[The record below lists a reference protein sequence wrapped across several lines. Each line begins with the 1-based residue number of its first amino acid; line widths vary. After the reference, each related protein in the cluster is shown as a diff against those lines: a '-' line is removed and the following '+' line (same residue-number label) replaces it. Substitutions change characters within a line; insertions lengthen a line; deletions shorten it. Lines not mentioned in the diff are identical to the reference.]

1 MQPPSAGD
9 GPTAGGSR
17 LAPGQRLG
25 GGGLLEVRRGVT
37 DRLRPYV
44 GPLAILAVQ
53 QVLFPVPAGALLQGV
68 VLGLLTALV
77 VVGMF
82 LVHRAGRVLNFA
94 QGELGVL
101 PAVFAVML
109 IIESGL
115 PWLLGLV
122 AGLVAAVVL
131 GVASE
136 FLIIR
141 RFSRSPRLV
150 LTVATLGLGQV
161 LSWAA
166 LSIPRWWD
174 ARVSSQRIDS
184 PLDIRFEVGSFLF
197 NDNHL
202 LVLVVAPAVIT
213 GVGLLL
219 RYTRIGI
226 LIRAAADS
234 PDRALLLGIPVLRI
248 QSIVW
253 GLATLLAFLAI
264 FLRTGIQGLPVGAT
278 LGFGLLLRSLAAL
291 MVGRMDSL
299 STVTA
304 AAVTLGVLQQAV
316 DWNVDSPQ
324 IGLAVVAGVALA
336 ALLLGGVTDTGGI
349 RGAESWRAVGDPRPL
364 APVLAAMPRV
374 RALRLAVPALVLLL
388 ALVAPLRLGVQDSFR
403 AGVLFIL
410 TVVGLSLV
418 VLSGWAGQISLG
430 QGGFVAIGAVVGSR
444 LTLAWN
450 MDLVP
455 ATLVAGLVGAAV
467 AVLVGLPA
475 LRLSG
480 IHLAVA
486 TLAFSVGVTSWAFN
500 DGALDLAPTG
510 RIARLPL
517 LGRVDWSSTT
527 AAYYVA
533 LVGLVLALLAV
544 RGIRYS
550 RTGRVLLAL
559 RDNETALAAYGVG
572 VTRAKLTAFAIS
584 GFLAA
589 YAGSLY
595 VHHQQAFA
603 VDGLGYTTASSISF
617 FVGAIVGGLGSMLG
631 AVLGTLYWLGGSW
644 FLSGSW
650 RLLATGAGGLIML
663 LVAPGGLAGLL
674 YDLRDMVLARL
685 VPGPV
690 GPEELPP
697 APTGPGETSP

>member
-1 MQPPSAGD
+1 MAPP
-9 GPTAGGSR
+9 GPVSR
-17 LAPGQRLG
+17 
-25 GGGLLEVRRGVT
+25 GGLVDVRLTVG
-37 DRLRPYV
+37 DRLRPYI
-44 GPLAILAVQ
+44 GPLAIVVVQ

-77 VVGMF
+77 VVGMY

-109 IIESGL
+109 ILESGL
-115 PWLLGLV
+115 PWLLGLG
-122 AGLVAAVVL
+122 AGLIAAVVL

-202 LVLVVAPAVIT
+202 LVLLVAPTVIVAV
-213 GVGLLL
+213 GVLL
-219 RYTRIGI
+219 RYTRVGV

-253 GLATLLAFLAI
+253 ALATLLAFLAI

-299 STVTA
+299 STVTVA
-304 AAVTLGVLQQAV
+304 AIALGVLQQAV

-324 IGLAVVAGVALA
+324 VGLAVVAGVALV
-336 ALLLGGVTDTGGI
+336 ALLLGGVTDNERA

-364 APVLAAMPRV
+364 APALAALSRV
-374 RALRLAVPALVLLL
+374 RALRLALPAGFLLL
-388 ALVAPLRLGVQDSFR
+388 AILAPLRLGVQDSFR

-410 TVVGLSLV
+410 TIVGLSLV

-430 QGGFVAIGAVVGSR
+430 QGGFVAIGAVVGAR
-444 LTLAWN
+444 LTQAWSL
-450 MDLVP
+450 DLIL
-455 ATLVAGLVGAAV
+455 ATLIAGVVGAAV

-486 TLAFSVGVTSWAFN
+486 TLAFSVGITSWVLN
-500 DGALDLAPTG
+500 DSALDLAPTG
-510 RIARLPL
+510 RIERLPV
-517 LGRVDWSSTT
+517 LGRLDWSSTT

-533 LVGLVLALLAV
+533 LTGLVLALVAV

-559 RDNETALAAYGVG
+559 RDNETAVAAYGVG
-572 VTRAKLTAFAIS
+572 VTRAKLTAFGIS

-603 VDGLGYTTASSISF
+603 VDGIGYTTASSISF

-674 YDLRDMVLARL
+674 YDLRDMVLGRA
-685 VPGPV
+685 
-690 GPEELPP
+690 LPP
-697 APTGPGETSP
+697 SGSDTPVPDPVPVPATDLGGRTT